1 MPKLLVIN
9 SSNYVEGSIN
19 TFSYTLPQSVR
30 FTNKSKVGVASLS
43 LYNSTFNITSA
54 RGNNTITFIWNV
66 AVPTTEIF
74 TIPDGYYSVS
84 DLNYFL
90 QQKMIEKTFYM
101 KANNS
106 TNNVYFYEI
115 VQNSVMYG
123 IQLNSY
129 YIPTSAQASSLGY
142 TKPTEATWSFPA
154 TYQTPQLTFGT
165 AFGNLIGFDS
175 QTYPSTIQATNK
187 SIVSTK
193 TPNISPVDSYTI
205 TCNLINS
212 KYSIPSNVLFS
223 LPLSGS
229 IGTLITH
236 STGEIIYS
244 DIAPNIY
251 SNIVIQFFDQL
262 FGKLDLKDKEIV
274 LTLAIDDSGETSA
287 SSNSSNSY
295 QP

>member
-1 MPKLLVIN
+1 MVKLIVVN

-19 TFSYTLPQSVR
+19 TFSYNLPQSVR

-43 LYNSTFNITSA
+43 LYNSTFNITAA
-54 RGNNTITFIWNV
+54 RGNNTVTFIFNV
-66 AVPTTEIF
+66 ATPVSQTF

-90 QQKMIEKTFYM
+90 QSKMYENKFYVTS
-101 KANNS
+101 NNG
-106 TNNVYFYEI
+106 TNVVYFFEI
-115 VQNSVMYG
+115 AQNSVRYG

-129 YIPTSAQASSLGY
+129 YIPTLAQATSLGY
-142 TKPTEATWSFPA
+142 AIPANASWSFPA
-154 TYQTPQLTFGT
+154 AYQTPQLTFAT
-165 AFGNLIGFDS
+165 AFGNLLGFDG
-175 QTYPSTIQATNK
+175 QTYPSAIQASNQST
-187 SIVSTK
+187 VSTK
-193 TPNISPVDSYTI
+193 TPNISPVDSYTL

-251 SNIVIQFFDQL
+251 NNIVIQFYDQL
-262 FGKLDLKDKEIV
+262 FNKLELKDKEIV
-274 LTLAIDDSGETSA
+274 LTLAIDDSGETSMQNN
-287 SSNSSNSY
+287 SN

>member
-1 MPKLLVIN
+1 MVKLIIIN

-19 TFSYTLPQSVR
+19 TYLYTLPQSVR

-43 LYNSTFNITSA
+43 LYNSTFNITAA
-54 RGNNTITFIWNV
+54 RGNNSITFIWNASTPV
-66 AVPTTEIF
+66 SQTF
-74 TIPDGYYSVS
+74 TIPDGYYSAS

-90 QQKMIEKTFYM
+90 QQKMIENKYYM
-101 KANNS
+101 QSNNG
-106 TNNVYFYEI
+106 TNNIYFFEI

-123 IQLNSY
+123 IQMNSY
-129 YIPTSAQASSLGY
+129 YLPTSAQATTLAY
-142 TKPTEATWSFPA
+142 TIPSGATWSLPVA
-154 TYQTPQLTFGT
+154 AQTPQLTFGS

-175 QTYPSTIQATNK
+175 QTYPATIQSSNK
-187 SIVSTK
+187 SVVSTK
-193 TPNISPVDSYTI
+193 TPNISPVDSYTL

-212 KYSIPSNVLFS
+212 RYSLPSNVLFS

-244 DIAPNIY
+244 DIAPNVY
-251 SNIVIQFFDQL
+251 NNIVIQFYDQL
-262 FGKLDLKDKEIV
+262 FNKLDLKDREIV
-274 LTLAIDDSGETSA
+274 LTLAIDDSGESMQTNSA
-287 SSNSSNSY
+287 NSN